1 MKLYYSPGACSLSPH
16 IVAEEAGI
24 KLQYEKVDL
33 KTKKL
38 DGGEDYLAINPKGY
52 VPALALDDGE
62 LLTEGPAI
70 VQYLADRKPGSG
82 LAPTAGTLPRY
93 RLQEMLTYINSE
105 LHKNYG
111 PLFNPA
117 TPAALREEK
126 VAALKK
132 RYSLLEQQLQGKK
145 FLFGDQFTAA
155 DAYLFTVTNW
165 APKLKVDLS
174 EFPNLQA
181 FQQRVAAR
189 PAVQSA
195 LKSEGLLH

>member
-1 MKLYYSPGACSLSPH
+1 
-16 IVAEEAGI
+16 
-24 KLQYEKVDL
+24 
-33 KTKKL
+33 
-38 DGGEDYLAINPKGY
+38 
-52 VPALALDDGE
+52 
-62 LLTEGPAI
+62 
-70 VQYLADRKPGSG
+70 
-82 LAPTAGTLPRY
+82 
-93 RLQEMLTYINSE
+93 MLTYINSE

-111 PLFNPA
+111 PLFNSA

-145 FLFGDQFTAA
+145 FLFGDQFTVA

>member
-1 MKLYYSPGACSLSPH
+1 M
-16 IVAEEAGI
+16 
-24 KLQYEKVDL
+24 
-33 KTKKL
+33 
-38 DGGEDYLAINPKGY
+38 
-52 VPALALDDGE
+52 PALALDDGE

-70 VQYLADRKPGSG
+70 VQYLADLNPGSG
-82 LAPTAGTLPRY
+82 LAPATGTLPRY

-117 TPAALREEK
+117 TPVALREEK
-126 VAALKK
+126 VAALQK
-132 RYSLLEQQLQGKK
+132 RYGLLELQLQGRK

-181 FQQRVAAR
+181 FQLRVAAR

>member
-1 MKLYYSPGACSLSPH
+1 
-16 IVAEEAGI
+16 
-24 KLQYEKVDL
+24 
-33 KTKKL
+33 
-38 DGGEDYLAINPKGY
+38 
-52 VPALALDDGE
+52 
-62 LLTEGPAI
+62 
-70 VQYLADRKPGSG
+70 
-82 LAPTAGTLPRY
+82 
-93 RLQEMLTYINSE
+93 MLTYINSE

-117 TPAALREEK
+117 TPVALREEK
-126 VAALKK
+126 VAALQK
-132 RYSLLEQQLQGKK
+132 RYGLLELQLQGRK

-181 FQQRVAAR
+181 FQLRVAAR